1 MRRRKYLRPD
11 TAARSVCEIDYHI
24 FHDNGFR
31 LVLLD
36 LDNTLS
42 AHGSTH
48 PDDFAREAIR
58 LIREAGLKPALVTN
72 AKKSRGLAFAAD
84 LDIPVI
90 PLAGKPLARKIKAL
104 IQEMGFTPKQTLMIG
119 DQIFTDVLA
128 ARQAGTYSILVL
140 PRFQE
145 EAWNVRLKRWLEKP
159 FLRNVHF
166 PE

>member
-1 MRRRKYLRPD
+1 MRRRRYLRPD
-11 TAARSVCEIDYHI
+11 TAARSACEIDYET
-24 FHDNGFR
+24 FYANGFR

-58 LIREAGLKPALVTN
+58 IIREAGLKPALVTN
-72 AKKSRGLAFAAD
+72 AKKTRGTAFAAE
-84 LDIPVI
+84 LGIPVI

-104 IQEMGFTPKQTLMIG
+104 IQEMGFTPKQTLMVG

-128 ARQAGTYSILVL
+128 ARQAGTHSVLVL
-140 PRFQE
+140 PRFTE
-145 EAWNVRLKRWLEKP
+145 EAWNVKLKRWLEKP
-159 FLRNVHF
+159 FLHDVHF
-166 PE
+166 PD